1 MLLRRE
7 QAFTPD
13 SGFWSGNLPTLTLDP
28 SSPSAAGVARVFYMS
43 VLTVVSQMRTNLPL
57 IFERVWPNGN
67 GNVGHTTMGIGGSR
81 SCECRNGRL
90 SLSPRSLARPLLR
103 TGWWDESLTS
113 LMLALLEPASRQ
125 PTFQAWF
132 AHDDHNGTKFGHG
145 MGNGYALD
153 CEPVGSGS
161 CGFPDDEPAQPSQ
174 ATAEAEAQAAVSSAG
189 PEYGFYCCKPQTTF
203 LP

>member
-28 SSPSAAGVARVFYMS
+28 GSASAAGVARVFYMS

-81 SCECRNGRL
+81 SCECRNGPG
-90 SLSPRSLARPLLR
+90 LSPRSRARALLR

>member
-28 SSPSAAGVARVFYMS
+28 GSPSAAGVARVFYMS

-81 SCECRNGRL
+81 SCKCATVRL
-90 SLSPRSLARPLLR
+90 RLVA
-103 TGWWDESLTS
+103 
-113 LMLALLEPASRQ
+113 AI
-125 PTFQAWF
+125 
-132 AHDDHNGTKFGHG
+132 
-145 MGNGYALD
+145 
-153 CEPVGSGS
+153 
-161 CGFPDDEPAQPSQ
+161 PS
-174 ATAEAEAQAAVSSAG
+174 
-189 PEYGFYCCKPQTTF
+189 
-203 LP
+203 

>member
-28 SSPSAAGVARVFYMS
+28 SSASAAGVARVFYMS

-81 SCECRNGRL
+81 SCECRNGPAQAGRRDPERDRCCAQGGGTRA
-90 SLSPRSLARPLLR
+90 SPR
-103 TGWWDESLTS
+103 
-113 LMLALLEPASRQ
+113 
-125 PTFQAWF
+125 
-132 AHDDHNGTKFGHG
+132 
-145 MGNGYALD
+145 
-153 CEPVGSGS
+153 
-161 CGFPDDEPAQPSQ
+161 
-174 ATAEAEAQAAVSSAG
+174 
-189 PEYGFYCCKPQTTF
+189 
-203 LP
+203 